1 MWLHDVHGKKAGMS
15 SSDHSQ
21 PHAGAQPQ
29 TQAASALAAHAI
41 ARAQYLVDSRP
52 EGAYQLDWYQEALHF
67 GDLSVLAI
75 SLMAHA
81 ATTPA
86 HPTPRE
92 FR

>member
-1 MWLHDVHGKKAGMS
+1 
-15 SSDHSQ
+15 
-21 PHAGAQPQ
+21 
-29 TQAASALAAHAI
+29 
-41 ARAQYLVDSRP
+41 LVDSRP

-75 SLMAHA
+75 SLMTQA

-92 FR
+92 LR